1 MRMYIHQKKQWPDFM
16 MDVRAILPRLSQVRH
31 AQGMLVGKL
40 KSLGFELQNQAF
52 LEALSASTVT
62 TAAIE
67 GEQFDPHSVR
77 SSIARRLGMETLE
90 KVIPDRHIDGVVD
103 VLLDATQQAEQP
115 LTQKRLFAWHAALFP
130 TGYSGLNKIAVG
142 KWRPL
147 DRDTMRVVSGKHGFE
162 HVHFEAPES
171 IRLPSEM
178 KRFLEWA
185 NSKEEGDAVLKA
197 AVAHLWFVTLHP
209 FDDGNGR
216 IARAIADLFL
226 TRADGLPQR
235 FYSMSA
241 QILKERKSYYTIL
254 EQTQRGSLE
263 ITPWI
268 LWFLDCLGKSIHA
281 SDDLLRHILHKAEFW
296 RTHQCT
302 PLNERQ
308 RQVLNKV
315 WDGFEGHLTSSKWAK
330 ITGVSQDTATRD
342 IQDLIAKQILRPES
356 SGGRSTRYV
365 LGAGQISQCNNRGA
379 RI

>member
-1 MRMYIHQKKQWPDFM
+1 MYIHQNKKWPDFV
-16 MDVRAILPRLSQVRH
+16 MDAQAILPRLAQVRH

-40 KSLGFELQNQAF
+40 SSLGFETQNQAF
-52 LEALSASTVT
+52 LESLSASTIT

-67 GEQFDPHSVR
+67 GEHFNALSVR
-77 SSIARRLGMETLE
+77 SSIAKRLGLQNIE
-90 KVIPDRHIDGVVD
+90 KVASDRHIDGVVD
-103 VLLDATQQAEQP
+103 VLLDATQQADLP

-130 TGYSGLNKIAVG
+130 TGYSGLAKIAVG
-142 KWRPL
+142 TWRPL

-171 IRLPSEM
+171 SRLPAEM
-178 KRFLEWA
+178 KRFLQWA
-185 NSKEEGDAVLKA
+185 NAKEAGDAVLKA
-197 AVAHLWFVTLHP
+197 AIAHLWFVTIHP

-226 TRADGLPQR
+226 ARSDGMPQR

-254 EQTQRGSLE
+254 EETQKGTLE

-268 LWFLDCLGKSIHA
+268 QWFLECLKKSIYA
-281 SDDLLRHILHKAEFW
+281 SDDLLKHILQKAEFW
-296 RTHQCT
+296 RIHQNT

-308 RQVLNKV
+308 RKMLNKV
-315 WDGFEGHLTSSKWAK
+315 WDGFEGPLTSSKWAK

-342 IQDLIAKQILRPES
+342 IQDLITKQILCSEA
-356 SGGRSTRYV
+356 SGGRSTRYI
-365 LGAGQISQCNNRGA
+365 LASIRNK
-379 RI
+379 

>member
-1 MRMYIHQKKQWPDFM
+1 MRMYIHQNKRWPDFT
-16 MDVRAILPRLSQVRH
+16 MDAHAILPRLAHVRH

-40 KSLGFELQNQAF
+40 SSLGFETQNQAF
-52 LEALSASTVT
+52 LESLSASTIT

-67 GEQFDPHSVR
+67 GEHFNAHLVR
-77 SSIARRLGMETLE
+77 SSIAKRLGIKNIE
-90 KVIPDRHIDGVVD
+90 KAAADRHIDGVVD

-115 LTQKRLFAWHAALFP
+115 LTRKRLFAWHAALFP
-130 TGYSGLNKIAVG
+130 TGYSGLTKIAVG
-142 KWRPL
+142 TWRPL

-171 IRLPSEM
+171 SRLPSEM

-185 NSKEEGDAVLKA
+185 NAKEDGDAVLKA
-197 AVAHLWFVTLHP
+197 AIAHLWFVTLHP

-241 QILKERKSYYTIL
+241 QILKERKGYYTIL
-254 EQTQRGSLE
+254 EQTQKGTLE

-268 LWFLDCLGKSIHA
+268 LWFLECLEKSIHA
-281 SDDLLRHILHKAEFW
+281 SDNLLKNILQKAEFW
-296 RTHQCT
+296 RTHQST

-308 RQVLNKV
+308 SKMLNKL
-315 WDGFEGHLTSSKWAK
+315 WDGFEGPLTSSKWAK
-330 ITGVSQDTATRD
+330 MTGVSQDTATRD
-342 IQDLIAKQILRPES
+342 IQDLITKQILCSEAA
-356 SGGRSTRYV
+356 GGRSTRYV
-365 LGAGQISQCNNRGA
+365 FAIGKTKTGSVP
-379 RI
+379 

>member
-1 MRMYIHQKKQWPDFM
+1 MYIHQKKDWPDFK
-16 MDVRAILPRLSQVRH
+16 MDLHSILPRLARVRH

-40 KSLGFELQNQAF
+40 KALGFEMRNQAF

-67 GEQFDPHSVR
+67 GEQFNPHSVR
-77 SSIARRLGMETLE
+77 SSIARRLGIATLE
-90 KVIPDRHIDGVVD
+90 KVGSDRHIDGIVD
-103 VLLDATQQAEQP
+103 VLLDAAQQAEQP

-130 TGYSGLNKIAVG
+130 TGYSGLTKIAVG

-178 KRFLEWA
+178 KRFLTWA
-185 NSKEEGDAVLKA
+185 NSTEEEDAVLKA
-197 AVAHLWFVTLHP
+197 AIAHLWFVTLHP

-226 TRADGLPQR
+226 ARADGLAQR

-241 QILKERKSYYTIL
+241 QILKERNSYYTIL
-254 EQTQRGSLE
+254 EQTQRGSLD

-268 LWFLDCLGKSIHA
+268 LWFLDCLGKSIDA
-281 SDDLLRHILHKAEFW
+281 SDELLRQILHKAEFW
-296 RTHQCT
+296 HIHQST
-302 PLNERQ
+302 PLNGRQ
-308 RQVLNKV
+308 RQILNKV
-315 WDGFEGHLTSSKWAK
+315 WDGFEGHLTSTKWAK
-330 ITGVSQDTATRD
+330 ITGVSQDTAMRD
-342 IQDLIAKQILRPES
+342 IQDLIAKRILRSES

-365 LGAGQISQCNNRGA
+365 LEAVNMADR
-379 RI
+379 

>member
-1 MRMYIHQKKQWPDFM
+1 MYIHQHKHWPDFI
-16 MDVRAILPRLSQVRH
+16 MDVQAILPSLARVRH
-31 AQGMLVGKL
+31 AQGMLVGRFS
-40 KSLGFELQNQAF
+40 SLGFETQNQAF
-52 LEALSASTVT
+52 LEALSASTLT

-67 GEQFDPHSVR
+67 GEHFNASSVR
-77 SSIARRLGMETLE
+77 SSIAKRLGLKTIERSP
-90 KVIPDRHIDGVVD
+90 VDRHIDGVVD
-103 VLLDATQQAEQP
+103 VLLDATQQADQP

-130 TGYSGLNKIAVG
+130 TGYSGLTKIAVA

-147 DRDTMRVVSGKHGFE
+147 GRDTMRIISGRRGFE

-171 IRLPSEM
+171 DRLPSEI

-185 NSKEEGDAVLKA
+185 NAKDDVDSVLKA
-197 AVAHLWFVTLHP
+197 AIAHFWFVTLHP

-254 EQTQRGSLE
+254 EQTQRGGME

-268 LWFLDCLGKSIHA
+268 LWFLDCLDQSIRA
-281 SDDLLRHILHKAEFW
+281 SDILLQQILKKAEFW
-296 RTHQCT
+296 RIHQHT
-302 PLNERQ
+302 PFNERQ
-308 RQVLNKV
+308 RQILNKL

-330 ITGVSQDTATRD
+330 MTKVSQDTAARD
-342 IQDLIAKQILRPES
+342 IQDLIRKQIFHAEAA
-356 SGGRSTRYV
+356 GGRSTRYALSAIKV
-365 LGAGQISQCNNRGA
+365 ASASKCQ
-379 RI
+379 